1 MTLHKKM
8 QVRLTE
14 HQYIA
19 LQQMAIYLHTDV
31 SSVIRS
37 AVDDAIET
45 LNRWTNLE
53 IIVENDKEP
62 ADEENSEAKK
72 T

>member
-8 QVRLTE
+8 QVRLTAY
-14 HQYIA
+14 QYAA

-31 SSVIRS
+31 SNVIRS

-45 LNRWTNLE
+45 LNRWTTLE
-53 IIVENDKEP
+53 IIVEDKKEDTIEKGHSDP
-62 ADEENSEAKK
+62 QS
-72 T
+72 